1 MALRVTAIVAMDRNG
16 LIGNGNELP
25 WKLSSDLQR
34 FKRTT
39 LGHTLV
45 MGRKTF
51 DSIGRPLP
59 GRKTIVLS
67 RNSNLNI
74 DGVSVAAN
82 WNEVLVCGGAT
93 AHLFVVGGAEIYKL
107 LLPHCDD
114 VLLTRVLT
122 QSTGDVYFPEWD
134 WWNWSC
140 LYREF
145 VPQGP
150 RDQLPTEVEW
160 RVSRETPAHVPF
172 GL

>member
-1 MALRVTAIVAMDRNG
+1 MAPRVTAIVAMDRNG

-39 LGHTLV
+39 IGHTLV

-67 RNSNLNI
+67 RNSHLNI
-74 DGVSVAAN
+74 EGVSVAAN
-82 WNEVLVCGGAT
+82 WEDVLIRCGDAS
-93 AHLFVVGGAEIYKL
+93 HLFVVGGAEIYKL
-107 LLPHCDD
+107 LLPQCDD

-122 QSTGDVYFPEWD
+122 RSTGDVYFPEWD
-134 WWNWSC
+134 WWNWNC
-140 LYREF
+140 CFREF
-145 VPQGP
+145 IPQGP
-150 RDQLPTEVEW
+150 RDQWPTEVEW
-160 RVSRETPAHVPF
+160 RVSR
-172 GL
+172 GSLK

>member
-1 MALRVTAIVAMDRNG
+1 MAPRVTAIVAMDRNG

-39 LGHTLV
+39 IGHTLV

-67 RNSNLNI
+67 RNSQRLI
-74 DGVSVAAN
+74 EGVSIAAN
-82 WNEVLVCGGAT
+82 WDEVLASCVNES
-93 AHLFVVGGAEIYKL
+93 HLFIVGGAEIYKL

-122 QSTGDVYFPEWD
+122 RSTGDVYFPEWD

-140 LYREF
+140 FYREF
-145 VPQGP
+145 IPQGP
-150 RDQLPTEVEW
+150 RDQWPTEVEW
-160 RVSRETPAHVPF
+160 RVSRGASTLVPL